1 MSNAAAKYQGVALNH
16 KLLPGPDLL
25 QSLTG
30 IIFRF
35 REHQIA
41 LSADIEA
48 MFLQVAVP
56 KDDSRCLQFLWRE
69 DPERRIEIY
78 EYTRHV
84 FGAKSSPTCA
94 NYALQ
99 QVAKDNAVNDE
110 NLVKAVQRNFYMN
123 DFLKSVRTPQEAI
136 EIYQKVRDI
145 LIKGGFKLTKWI
157 TSDEEVKSHIPET
170 DRSKKVVKTF
180 EAEPQSSSI
189 LGLNWNVDT
198 DSLIVCRGTEQEVPA
213 KITQR
218 IVLSFVSAVF
228 DPLGICSP
236 FTIRMRFLL
245 KSIWAA
251 MGQAW
256 DKELSAEHSKL
267 FSDWCSELR
276 EIRTMSINR
285 LYFENGCT
293 NLRLHIFT
301 DASEEAMCIVAYL
314 QDEATL
320 KLTYVIGKCRVAPIR
335 HMTVPK
341 LELQAAVYGVRLR
354 KQILNEH
361 DVKIDKIYHWTD
373 SSTVLQWLQAA
384 HKKQPVFVANRAAEI
399 LENSSMDQWRH
410 VKGVENPADIG
421 TRGMSIEGLKE
432 SVWLNG
438 PAWLQADEE
447 KWPKLWSQVNEL
459 EPEQVMSTVATETK
473 LDQIFDWRRYSS
485 FNRIRNFIAYCMRF
499 KTKQKGPLKA
509 DEIHQAE
516 QILFRFVQNE
526 SFPNVSK
533 SIANSK
539 EISKTLNIAKL
550 SPFIE

>member
-1 MSNAAAKYQGVALNH
+1 M
-16 KLLPGPDLL
+16 
-25 QSLTG
+25 
-30 IIFRF
+30 
-35 REHQIA
+35 
-41 LSADIEA
+41 
-48 MFLQVAVP
+48 
-56 KDDSRCLQFLWRE
+56 
-69 DPERRIEIY
+69 
-78 EYTRHV
+78 
-84 FGAKSSPTCA
+84 
-94 NYALQ
+94 
-99 QVAKDNAVNDE
+99 AKDNAVNDE
-110 NLVKAVQRNFYMN
+110 NLVKAVQRNFYMD

-157 TSDEEVKSHIPET
+157 ISDEEVKSHIPET
-170 DRSKKVVKTF
+170 DRSKKVVKTC

-189 LGLNWNVDT
+189 LGLNWNLDT

-236 FTIRMRFLL
+236 FTTRMRFLL
-245 KSIWAA
+245 KSIGAA

-276 EIRTMSINR
+276 EIRTMPINR

-320 KLTYVIGKCRVAPIR
+320 KLTYVIWKCRVAPIR

-341 LELQAAVYGVRLR
+341 LELQAAVYGVRPR

-373 SSTVLQWLQAA
+373 SSIA
-384 HKKQPVFVANRAAEI
+384 
-399 LENSSMDQWRH
+399 
-410 VKGVENPADIG
+410 
-421 TRGMSIEGLKE
+421 
-432 SVWLNG
+432 
-438 PAWLQADEE
+438 
-447 KWPKLWSQVNEL
+447 
-459 EPEQVMSTVATETK
+459 TVATGSAQETTSIRCEQSSGNIGK
-473 LDQIFDWRRYSS
+473 LMDGSMETRQRCRKPCRHRNQRNVHRRPQGV
-485 FNRIRNFIAYCMRF
+485 RM
-499 KTKQKGPLKA
+499 
-509 DEIHQAE
+509 
-516 QILFRFVQNE
+516 
-526 SFPNVSK
+526 
-533 SIANSK
+533 
-539 EISKTLNIAKL
+539 AKRAGMV
-550 SPFIE
+550 PGR